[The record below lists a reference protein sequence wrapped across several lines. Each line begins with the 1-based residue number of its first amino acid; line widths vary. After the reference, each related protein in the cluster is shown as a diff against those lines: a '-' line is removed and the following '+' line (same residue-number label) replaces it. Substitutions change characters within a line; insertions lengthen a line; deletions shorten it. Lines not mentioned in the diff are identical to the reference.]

1 MIVKSLVAIVMLVI
15 ATHATAQQA
24 PTPSTTGE
32 PERKTPDASSP
43 EERAPAAPSSSS
55 SAASAEQ
62 TVDSGPLA
70 PLAWLAGCWRG
81 MVNQREF
88 REHWLPLRSSVMV
101 GAGQSVMRG
110 RMLDYQ
116 FLRLEPRPD
125 GVYFSQF
132 SGDRRETSFRL
143 ASTTVDNK
151 DTIFTFAN
159 TAEGFPAR
167 LIYRHASEGWLY
179 QTIEGTMNGSERKV
193 IYPMRRIDC
202 ESGEFILQ

>member
-1 MIVKSLVAIVMLVI
+1 MRR
-15 ATHATAQQA
+15 HATSARRA
-24 PTPSTTGE
+24 ALFAIAAVVAGCATTGE
-32 PERKTPDASSP
+32 MKTPPGAQAP
-43 EERAPAAPSSSS
+43 EAGAA
-55 SAASAEQ
+55 
-62 TVDSGPLA
+62 SGPLA

-110 RMLDYQ
+110 QMLDYQ
-116 FLRLEPRPD
+116 YLRLEPRPD

-143 ASTTVDNK
+143 ATTTVDNK

-159 TAEGFPAR
+159 TSEGFPAR
-167 LIYRHASEGWLY
+167 LIYRHASGGWLY
-179 QTIEGTMNGSERKV
+179 QTIEGTLNGNERTV

-202 ESGEFILQ
+202 ESGDFIPQ

>member
-1 MIVKSLVAIVMLVI
+1 MIVKSLVAVVMLVI
-15 ATHATAQQA
+15 ATHAPAQQA
-24 PTPSTTGE
+24 PSPGE
-32 PERKTPDASSP
+32 TARKTPDAPSV
-43 EERAPAAPSSSS
+43 EEGAPAAPSASSP
-55 SAASAEQ
+55 AATSEQ
-62 TVDSGPLA
+62 GVDSGPLA
-70 PLAWLAGCWRG
+70 QLAWLAGCWRG

-88 REHWLPLRSSVMV
+88 REHWLPLRSSIMV

-116 FLRLEPRPD
+116 YLRLEPRPD

-159 TAEGFPAR
+159 TGEGFPAR

-179 QTIEGTMNGSERKV
+179 QTIEGTSNGNERKV

-202 ESGEFILQ
+202 ESGDFILQ

>member
-1 MIVKSLVAIVMLVI
+1 MIVKSLVAVVMLVI
-15 ATHATAQQA
+15 ATATAAQQA
-24 PTPSTTGE
+24 PTPGE
-32 PERKTPDASSP
+32 MERKTPDAASV
-43 EERAPAAPSSSS
+43 EERAPAAPSASSP
-55 SAASAEQ
+55 AATAEQ
-62 TVDSGPLA
+62 SVDGGPLA

-110 RMLDYQ
+110 QMLDYQ
-116 FLRLEPRPD
+116 YLRLEPRPD

-143 ASTTVDNK
+143 ATTTVDNK

-159 TAEGFPAR
+159 TSEGFPAR
-167 LIYRHASEGWLY
+167 LIYRHASGGWLY
-179 QTIEGTMNGSERKV
+179 QTIEGTLNGNERTV

-202 ESGEFILQ
+202 ESGDFIPQ

>member
-1 MIVKSLVAIVMLVI
+1 MILKSFAVFAASVI
-15 ATHATAQQA
+15 AASALAQQA
-24 PTPSTTGE
+24 PVPSTTGE
-32 PERKTPDASSP
+32 TERKPPDAVQ
-43 EERAPAAPSSSS
+43 ERAPAA
-55 SAASAEQ
+55 SAGTESPPPTNTDVE
-62 TVDSGPLA
+62 SGPLA

-81 MVNQREF
+81 IVNQREF

-116 FLRLEPRPD
+116 YLRLEPKPD

-132 SGDRRETSFRL
+132 SGDRREISFRL
-143 ASTTVDNK
+143 ASTTTDNK
-151 DTIFTFAN
+151 DTLFTFAN
-159 TAEGFPAR
+159 TGDGFPAR

-179 QTIEGTMNGSERKV
+179 QTIEGTVNGSERKV

-202 ESGEFILQ
+202 ESGDFILQ